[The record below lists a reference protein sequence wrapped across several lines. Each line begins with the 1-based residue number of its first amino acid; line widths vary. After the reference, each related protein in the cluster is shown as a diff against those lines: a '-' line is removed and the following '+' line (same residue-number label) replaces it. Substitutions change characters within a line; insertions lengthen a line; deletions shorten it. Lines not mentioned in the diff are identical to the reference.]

1 MIKREKLADQKRLPR
16 FRIRAHS
23 APVSLKRL
31 SNSFCPEKS
40 SQDIVCL
47 SKPFEIHPALLAL
60 LAVFFVSLMLSLW
73 GGGLIPVFTTIIGFV
88 IVWTA
93 AFFLILYALVWLART
108 IYARRHLPGNSEGPP
123 KVENGQDK
131 T

>member
-1 MIKREKLADQKRLPR
+1 M
-16 FRIRAHS
+16 
-23 APVSLKRL
+23 
-31 SNSFCPEKS
+31 
-40 SQDIVCL
+40 
-47 SKPFEIHPALLAL
+47 SKPFEIHPALLVL
-60 LAVFFVSLMLSLW
+60 LVVFFVSLMLSLW

-108 IYARRHLPGNSEGPP
+108 IYAQRHPP
-123 KVENGQDK
+123 PPR